1 LRSSCDDNTLH
12 CPPMHLAGGNR
23 GKNVEI
29 CNTPWLPCS
38 AMFSYVSGITLKQC
52 RAASATGYRQNEE
65 ARVEVASWMRW
76 AGNKDPSDK
85 DT

>member
-12 CPPMHLAGGNR
+12 GPPMHLAGMQQA
-23 GKNVEI
+23 VA
-29 CNTPWLPCS
+29 
-38 AMFSYVSGITLKQC
+38 AMFSYVQLCQWHHSQAVSG
-52 RAASATGYRQNEE
+52 RQRHRIQAERNE